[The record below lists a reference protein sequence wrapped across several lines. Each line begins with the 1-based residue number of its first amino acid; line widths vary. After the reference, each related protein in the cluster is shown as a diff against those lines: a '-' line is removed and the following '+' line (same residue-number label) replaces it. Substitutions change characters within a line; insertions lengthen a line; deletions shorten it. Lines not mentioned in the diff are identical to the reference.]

1 MFEFCNDT
9 LKAKIEE
16 EVKNLTPEEVHEIT
30 KDALRE
36 YLKNP
41 DVMQNILFDQNRGYY
56 PSSILV
62 SIMEKVT
69 SCIDDEYFNSIA
81 SSFAHYLKENHKV
94 IARELI
100 DKAITNKIR
109 EIILS
114 SNEFEQMVSH
124 IVAMNELSNKR
135 EWN

>member
-1 MFEFCNDT
+1 MFELCNDV
-9 LKAKIEE
+9 LKARIEDE
-16 EVKNLTPEEVHEIT
+16 IKNLTPEEVHEIT
-30 KDALRE
+30 KDALKE

-81 SSFAHYLKENHKV
+81 LSFANYLKENHKV
-94 IARELI
+94 IVRELI

-124 IVAMNELSNKR
+124 IVAINEISNKR

>member
-16 EVKNLTPEEVHEIT
+16 EVKNLTPKEVHEIT

-36 YLKNP
+36 YLRSP

-81 SSFAHYLKENHKV
+81 SSFASYLKENHKV
-94 IARELI
+94 IVRELI

-114 SNEFEQMVSH
+114 SDEFEQMVSH
-124 IVAMNELSNKR
+124 IVAINEISNKR